1 MAHAHNAAPNANANA
16 GHGDAHGHEVVG
28 HIVNPKILFATAL
41 ALLAL
46 TGFTLLFHAIDMEDL
61 NIWIALGIAFLKA
74 SLVGAFFMHLVW
86 DRPFNLLVFVG
97 CTLFVALMMAFCL
110 MDTAEY
116 RATQDTG
123 NPPGAQAVLDRDAP
137 GAPIAAQKAVTYQ

>member
-1 MAHAHNAAPNANANA
+1 MSHDHAHATA
-16 GHGDAHGHEVVG
+16 DAHQGGDGHEHVG
-28 HIVNPKILFATAL
+28 HVVNPKILFATAF

-46 TGFTLLFHAIDMEDL
+46 TGATLFFHSIDAEDL
-61 NIWIALGIAFLKA
+61 NIWIALGIAFVKA

-110 MDTAEY
+110 MDTAQY
-116 RATQDTG
+116 RPTQFLG
-123 NPPGAQAVLDRDAP
+123 NPPAAQAVLDKDAP
-137 GAPIAAQKAVTYQ
+137 DAPIAAHKQITGE